1 MKEIRKNLGLS
12 QQELALLLNVSRSV
26 VAMHEKG
33 MRNLPAE
40 ASLKWMKMQL
50 LWQEQRRN
58 PSLLHTGS
66 NTYVSLQ
73 QEQSLTLLN
82 AQVQRAA
89 ARSISVAQQLA
100 LLEEQHRLL
109 LQKLHFLKEIL
120 AQTPRGSRQ
129 AALIKNRVQDTL
141 IGLAGCSP
149 GRCQLLRYQLQV
161 LTAQQKA
168 ALAGKVIV
176 LQQR

>member
-1 MKEIRKNLGLS
+1 MKEIRKSLGLS
-12 QQELALLLNVSRSV
+12 QQELALLLNVSRSAI
-26 VAMHEKG
+26 AMHEKG
-33 MRNLPAE
+33 MRSLSAE
-40 ASLKWMKMQL
+40 ASLKWVKMQL

-58 PSLLHTGS
+58 PSLLQPGS
-66 NTYVSLQ
+66 NTYVTVQ

-82 AQVQRAA
+82 AQLQRAA
-89 ARSISVAQQLA
+89 ARSISIAQQLA
-100 LLEEQHRLL
+100 ILEEQHRLL
-109 LQKLHFLKEIL
+109 LQKLRFLKEML
-120 AQTPRGSRQ
+120 AQTPRGGRQ
-129 AALIKNRVQDTL
+129 AAFIKNRMQHTL
-141 IGLAGCSP
+141 IGLAGCGP